1 MIDTKKVWATLSN
14 TEDWWWIAI
23 LPIPTDEFAKR
34 QADIMWVLKKYWRKH
49 ISIRGCNMIIT
60 VWDLNNED
68 DVWKDLFN
76 YIILY
81 AGKMRRVNYLDIN
94 NPSTFS

>member
-1 MIDTKKVWATLSN
+1 
-14 TEDWWWIAI
+14 
-23 LPIPTDEFAKR
+23 
-34 QADIMWVLKKYWRKH
+34 
-49 ISIRGCNMIIT
+49 MIIT

-68 DVWKDLFN
+68 EVWKDLFN